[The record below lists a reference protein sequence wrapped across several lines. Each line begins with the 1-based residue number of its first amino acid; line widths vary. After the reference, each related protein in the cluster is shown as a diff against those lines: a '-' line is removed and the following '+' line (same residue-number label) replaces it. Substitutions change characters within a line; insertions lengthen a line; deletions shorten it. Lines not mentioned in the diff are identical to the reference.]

1 MLASIPIQ
9 YTHADTGPKPS
20 MNFTFTSE
28 INPALTISSGTLF
41 ECSDAAC
48 ANGESLKQLGPQHF
62 DCSAAACSSMAY
74 SYSKYHRLILEFSD
88 GVTRTSNVFTKS
100 KFAAD
105 YKVSVYAD
113 HLEVVEQSGG
123 ANWPVT
129 GSTLIDLFIGLVF
142 ISLITANFVIL
153 VVLLLL
159 AGKSEAPFKAMP
171 GWFIAAWTL
180 AIPSLLVSLIL
191 TPTLITELLL
201 GVIYTFWRILPK
213 MQTLTVILLLNL
225 ITQPALWLS
234 VSGFSGHYPI
244 LIVLFAET
252 VVWLMEG
259 VGIFLALRK
268 RIGIGEAL
276 LVSLVLNA
284 ASFGIGL
291 LLPL

>member
-1 MLASIPIQ
+1 
-9 YTHADTGPKPS
+9 
-20 MNFTFTSE
+20 
-28 INPALTISSGTLF
+28 
-41 ECSDAAC
+41 
-48 ANGESLKQLGPQHF
+48 
-62 DCSAAACSSMAY
+62 
-74 SYSKYHRLILEFSD
+74 
-88 GVTRTSNVFTKS
+88 
-100 KFAAD
+100 
-105 YKVSVYAD
+105 
-113 HLEVVEQSGG
+113 
-123 ANWPVT
+123 
-129 GSTLIDLFIGLVF
+129 
-142 ISLITANFVIL
+142 
-153 VVLLLL
+153 
-159 AGKSEAPFKAMP
+159 MP

-234 VSGFSGHYPI
+234 VSGFSVHYPI